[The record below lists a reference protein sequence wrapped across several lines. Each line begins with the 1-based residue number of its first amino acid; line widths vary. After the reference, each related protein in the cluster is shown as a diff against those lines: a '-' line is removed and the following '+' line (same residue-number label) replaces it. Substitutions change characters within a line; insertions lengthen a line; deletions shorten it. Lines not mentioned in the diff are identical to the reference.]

1 MFTYF
6 SNNKFE
12 NNLNNFKLSEMSMQ
26 NGVVTNLE
34 MYITGGPEISL
45 SKAAYR
51 YFRHKY
57 NNSEGLDGSWLM
69 HEAFS
74 LSKLIDNLEIC
85 AKERYALFTAFFQS
99 GKTFLAIDLVI
110 IYLSLNMTPIIV
122 VPKSADV
129 RQLVSRMKREMLEQ
143 GFSNLQLEIYS
154 EILYHSSE
162 EKMNDVSKFEKAISR
177 ESNRCIVCI
186 KHHQH
191 IIRLLD
197 LDPDSNIVLFID
209 EAHTAGGYKQINE
222 DGDKLHDEDVRYDC
236 AIAQLKA
243 EAKKV
248 ILQTATA
255 ANIMI
260 SEHELWSDCIYQ
272 KSPGSW
278 YRGPAQ
284 IEYQTIGTKDP
295 EEELIKALLQLSREK
310 PRERVLYRDNCR
322 VDFHPIYMLAH
333 TTRSV
338 DQMKNILKS
347 FHDGSQIVPNEV
359 IEANWLVMTFQGEGL
374 RVWHKSFVNKRIV
387 IEGIVSINQGELT
400 GELLFPGIEP
410 EQMMIWCGANG
421 GVDLFPRIVILSYDM
436 GEEGITFGTHVTPYW
451 HLTHLIMFGNT
462 TSARTA
468 QIVNRLSGNHG
479 DNHPLIAMVS
489 NCNKC
494 KSIKEFL
501 AHDEWVK
508 DLCSIKQ
515 KGNFQISNYL
525 ITKKHLQGHIPNKFI
540 SINGAKDVLE
550 SCQNPNLKEEKKA
563 MRKSHAA
570 EICFAF
576 DHEKFERDYN
586 QMIDEKKEVHRLSE
600 ILDTNDNMCAMA
612 KAYERPNS
620 KIRMIIDVFITED
633 YRGLT
638 IEEIKESN
646 YGLNKI
652 NVTNYDRWEG
662 GRSAKYKILEKN
674 QKTGKYNLRVEI
686 IEYLRLI

>member
-1 MFTYF
+1 
-6 SNNKFE
+6 
-12 NNLNNFKLSEMSMQ
+12 MSMQ
-26 NGVVTNLE
+26 NHVESNSEIYGSGGSEINLS
-34 MYITGGPEISL
+34 M
-45 SKAAYR
+45 AAYR

-57 NNSEGLDGSWLM
+57 NNSDGLDGSWLM

-74 LSKLIDNLEIC
+74 IRKWIDNVDITN
-85 AKERYALFTAFFQS
+85 KEKYALFTAFFQS

-110 IYLSLNMTPIIV
+110 IYLSFNMTPVIV

-129 RQLVSRMKREMLEQ
+129 RQLLSRMKREMSEFVSAMLEQ
-143 GFSNLQLEIYS
+143 GFPTNQLEIYS

-162 EKMNDVSKFEKAISR
+162 EKMDDVSKFEKAISR

-186 KHHQH
+186 KHYQH

-197 LDPDSNIVLFID
+197 IDPDSNIVLFID

-222 DGDKLHDEDVRYDC
+222 DGDKLHDEDVKYDC

-248 ILQTATA
+248 ILQTATS

-272 KSPGSW
+272 KNPGSW
-278 YRGPAQ
+278 YRGPTQ
-284 IEYQTIGTKDP
+284 IEYQTIGTKDS

-347 FHDGSQIVPNEV
+347 FHDGSGIVPQEV
-359 IEANWLVMTFQGEGL
+359 IDANWLVMTFQGEGL
-374 RVWHKSFVNKRIV
+374 RVWHKTFVNKTII
-387 IEGIVSINQGELT
+387 IEGIVSINQGA
-400 GELLFPGIEP
+400 GEHLFPGIEP
-410 EQMMIWCGANG
+410 EQMMIWCGGNG

-436 GEEGITFGTHVTPYW
+436 GEEGITFGTHVAPYW
-451 HLTHLIMFGNT
+451 HLTHLLMFGNT

-515 KGNFQISNYL
+515 KGNFQIANYL

-540 SINGAKDVLE
+540 SINGARDVLE
-550 SCQNPNLKEEKKA
+550 SSPNPNLREENKA

-570 EICFAF
+570 EICIAF
-576 DHEKFERDYN
+576 DQEKFKRDYN
-586 QMIDEKKEVHRLSE
+586 QMIDEKKESHRLSE
-600 ILDTNDNMCAMA
+600 ILDTTDNLYAMG

-620 KIRMIIDVFITED
+620 KIRMIIDLFIAED

-638 IEEIKESN
+638 IEEIRESN

-652 NVTNYDRWEG
+652 NITNYDRWEG

-674 QKTGKYNLRVEI
+674 QRTGRYSLRLEI
-686 IEYLRLI
+686 IEYLNYA